1 MSTVKVPKQEN
12 MSEQISKKTGLS
24 EPKYNKHTSSSYLE
38 KIGYIFKFIFQ
49 FLNFFVIG
57 AIRTFPMASMF
68 ILGFII
74 YTILIGHLFLKNPFD
89 WINENN
95 GGAAIF
101 LALFGGFLIL
111 IIFSFYARRKNL
123 FENEQQTG
131 TLSFFGKLFT
141 TLGLIG
147 FIIFIS
153 YVIFNFTA
161 YFNDWSKYIF
171 LIINL
176 LIFIGII
183 AILLKLFGYDKGEPG
198 DTKPSFFSLM
208 RKMIFYLPCLLLDF
222 IDYIKYQYSITT
234 KSIVLL
240 LIGEIIL
247 VAIYFLLPIIIE
259 KLISYNSSLLQGDA
273 INLNSQENLGTFQDV
288 NFTKNI
294 NTGNKEFSYNYAVSS
309 WFFIDSFPPET
320 NSSYNEY
327 TSLLNIG
334 DKPNI
339 LFNVLK
345 NKLKIMLKTQGSI
358 EKILYETR
366 DFKMQRWN
374 HIVINYDGSTLDIFI
389 NNELVSSNPGIIPY
403 NQNTVITSGTNEGIM
418 GGICNVRYFRDS
430 LSRGKIS
437 WLYNSVK
444 HLNPPIF

>member
-1 MSTVKVPKQEN
+1 MSTVKVPKQESI
-12 MSEQISKKTGLS
+12 SEQISKNTGNS
-24 EPKYNKHTSSSYLE
+24 EPKYNNTGSTTLE
-38 KIGYIFKFIFQ
+38 TIGYLFGFIFEL
-49 FLNFFVIG
+49 FKFFVIG
-57 AIRTFPMASMF
+57 GIRTFPTAFIF

-74 YTILIGHLFLKNPFD
+74 YTILIGYLFLKNPLD
-89 WINENN
+89 WINEDN
-95 GGAAIF
+95 GGGAIF

-111 IIFSFYARRKNL
+111 LTFSFYARRKKL
-123 FENEQQTG
+123 FENEKETG

-141 TLGLIG
+141 TIGFLGL
-147 FIIFIS
+147 IIFIS
-153 YVIFNFTA
+153 YVLFNFTA
-161 YFNDWSKYIF
+161 YFSDWSKYIF

-176 LIFIGII
+176 LIFIGIV
-183 AILLKLFGYDKGEPG
+183 AILLKFFGYDKGEPE
-198 DTKPSFFSLM
+198 DKNPSFFSLI
-208 RKMIFYLPCLLLDF
+208 KKVIFYFPCLLLDF
-222 IDYIKYQYSITT
+222 VDYMKYQYSITT
-234 KSIVLL
+234 KPIVLL
-240 LIGEIIL
+240 LIIEILLIALYFIL
-247 VAIYFLLPIIIE
+247 PWLIE

-273 INLNSQENLGTFQDV
+273 INLNNEESLGTFQDV

-320 NSSYNEY
+320 NSSYSEY

-345 NKLKIMLKTQGSI
+345 NKLKIMLKTQGSN

-444 HLNPPIF
+444 NLNPPLF